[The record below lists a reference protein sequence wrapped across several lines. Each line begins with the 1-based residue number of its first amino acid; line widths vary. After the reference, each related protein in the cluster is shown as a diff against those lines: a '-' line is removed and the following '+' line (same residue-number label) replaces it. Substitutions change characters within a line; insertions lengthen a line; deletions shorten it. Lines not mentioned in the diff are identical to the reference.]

1 MFSFA
6 RSASSAVKPFRKSYT
21 HSLYR
26 WTLISNVPASVD
38 KHHSLIALLIV
49 SAFIV
54 AGGIHYQTPMLAA
67 IAAEFEAD
75 AAATGW
81 IPTLSFGGML
91 AGIVFFVPLGDRID
105 KRRLVLYKIVVL
117 LLAQAMM
124 AMAPSIAVLAAGSL
138 ITGICSSLIQ
148 SFIAIT
154 AETAQP
160 EHRGRALGTQLT
172 ALFSGILFARIVGG
186 LIATHIGWR
195 YSYAL
200 SAGMLFMIIPVLWA
214 RLPSTRPTSQAS
226 YRDLLW
232 SIYRLLRTHGG
243 IRRAA
248 AIQFMF
254 GICYG
259 GFWAVAAPMVAALH
273 LLGPTAAGLIG
284 IPGSA
289 GILVTRAAGRW
300 MDRAG
305 LMPVVLAGIL
315 SMLAAWVA
323 MGFGVWSIA
332 AVVVGAMLLD
342 CGLRTAMVANQ
353 TLVNSAVPDSRARAN
368 TLFGLHV
375 WGGNAL
381 GAFLLS
387 WTFAQFGWLAVCG
400 VAMTAVVIALLIHLG
415 MLPAGK
421 TAQ

>member
-1 MFSFA
+1 M
-6 RSASSAVKPFRKSYT
+6 
-21 HSLYR
+21 
-26 WTLISNVPASVD
+26 
-38 KHHSLIALLIV
+38 KHRSLIALLIV

-67 IAAEFEAD
+67 IASEFEAD

-91 AGIVFFVPLGDRID
+91 AGIVLFVPLGDRID
-105 KRRLVLYKIVVL
+105 KRRLVLCKIVVL
-117 LLAQAMM
+117 LLAQATM

-138 ITGICSSLIQ
+138 VTGMCASLLQ

-154 AETAQP
+154 VEIAHP

-172 ALFSGILFARIVGG
+172 ALFGGILFARIVGG
-186 LIATHIGWR
+186 LIAAHIGWR
-195 YSYAL
+195 YSYVL
-200 SAGMLFMIIPVLWA
+200 SAGMLLMIIPVLWA

-232 SIYRLLRTHGG
+232 SIYRLLRTHGS

-259 GFWAVAAPMVAALH
+259 GFWAVAAPMLAALH
-273 LLGPTAAGLIG
+273 RVGPTAAGLIG
-284 IPGSA
+284 IPGAS
-289 GILVTRAAGRW
+289 GILVARPAGRW

-315 SMLAAWVA
+315 SMVAAWIA

-332 AVVVGAMLLD
+332 AVVAGAVLLD

-375 WGGNAL
+375 WGGNAV
-381 GAFLLS
+381 GAFLMS

-400 VAMTAVVIALLIHLG
+400 VAMTAIVLALLIHLG
-415 MLPAGK
+415 VLPVGK
-421 TAQ
+421 TAD